1 MMSAAAVSEDNIWA
15 GYRKNRCDWLPE
27 DLKEE
32 HGQQHHA
39 KNVYVTK
46 VD

>member
-1 MMSAAAVSEDNIWA
+1 MMAAAAVSEGNIWA
-15 GYRKNRCDWLPE
+15 GYRKNCCDWLPQ
-27 DLKEE
+27 DLKEK

-39 KNVYVTK
+39 KNVYVAG